1 MLRSWSGEGIPN
13 RFFKERADGFAA
25 GIAQVIVIG
34 IKEGP
39 PGGVSDGTVFEIEG
53 KIRPQDAEIFAIRRN
68 GFRPCGDL
76 PPKIV
81 LRIRLQPGQTFA
93 CFHAQGHDFAQ
104 INFFADGMDWNLGNQ
119 NDLPAKGTNLPEKR
133 SQLGFKILRGT
144 VP

>member
-53 KIRPQDAEIFAIRRN
+53 KIRPQDAEILAIRRN
-68 GFRPCGDL
+68 
-76 PPKIV
+76 
-81 LRIRLQPGQTFA
+81 
-93 CFHAQGHDFAQ
+93 
-104 INFFADGMDWNLGNQ
+104 
-119 NDLPAKGTNLPEKR
+119 
-133 SQLGFKILRGT
+133 
-144 VP
+144 